1 MESSVQSAST
11 LTTDMG
17 VTRPRPQPPRRRAR
31 RQAGAFALLAAVQ
44 VIVIVAITVIV
55 LAVPAVQRDL
65 GLSRADLLGPR
76 RVLVLGVAVFGLA
89 VLALRPRRPTPRTR

>member
-1 MESSVQSAST
+1 
-11 LTTDMG
+11 
-17 VTRPRPQPPRRRAR
+17 
-31 RQAGAFALLAAVQ
+31 
-44 VIVIVAITVIV
+44 VIVAITVIV

-76 RVLVLGVAVFGLA
+76 RMLVLGVAVFGLA